1 MVAGLHIVATFA
13 DAYNVGYMYISA
25 TIASCVSRTHRLK
38 LAQLE
43 QSTGGYGDIV
53 QSTAWC

>member
-1 MVAGLHIVATFA
+1 MVPGLHIVATFA

-25 TIASCVSRTHRLK
+25 TIASCVSRTHTLK

-43 QSTGGYGDIV
+43 QSTGGY
-53 QSTAWC
+53 